1 MINYLQV
8 ENLTKSYGDLV
19 LFDNISFTIGEGQ
32 RIALIG
38 RNGSGKTT
46 LLNILAGK
54 DTADSGTITPR
65 RDLRI
70 AYLEQ
75 NPEYAADLTVLE
87 ACFRSDNP
95 ALRAIAAYEQA
106 VADPAQD
113 GLQEAMSRMDALAAW
128 DYEQRAK
135 EILSRLK
142 INDFDKKIGQLSGGQ
157 LKRVALAAVL
167 ISEADLLILDE
178 PTNHLD
184 TDMTEWL
191 EEYLTRNKA
200 ALLMVTHDR
209 YFLDRVCSDILEVDQ
224 RSISLYKG
232 NYAYY
237 VEKKQ
242 ERAEAAEA
250 RRESDLNLY
259 RRELEWMRRQP
270 QARATKARAR
280 IDSFHEL
287 ETRLRS
293 TRTQAS
299 LKLDVQAT
307 RIGTKIFEAKE
318 LCKRFGDLVILDRF
332 NYNFA
337 RYDKLGIV
345 GDNGCGKSTFL
356 KLLTGIIQPDS
367 GTIEVGESVRFGYYS
382 QQGLDFDEGKRVIDI
397 VTDIA
402 HEIHLGD
409 GRRMSASQF
418 LQYFL
423 FPPEVQY
430 SYVARLSGGERK
442 RLYLCTILMQS
453 PNFLILDEPTAV
465 LTPQETEKLFSVIRN
480 MKADGKAVIII
491 THKLHEVLSISDRVA
506 ILRKGT
512 YVGDIA
518 TRDADEA
525 KLTEMMVGEKVEL
538 NIDRPEPV
546 DPVKRLD
553 IQHLT
558 VHSAEGIT
566 VLDDASFPVYGGEIL
581 GIAGISGNGQKE
593 LLEAIAGLQPT
604 ESGASI
610 EYYAPEASAPV
621 QLIGKSPKAIREAGI
636 HLSFVPEDRLGMGLV
651 GSMGMTDNMMLKSYG
666 KGHSPIVDRKAPH
679 DLAETIKKELGV
691 VTPDLNTPVSRLS
704 GGNVQKVLVGR
715 ELAADPIVLMTAYAV
730 RGLDINTSYT
740 IYHLLN
746 EQKKRGVAVIYVGE
760 DLDVLLELCD
770 RIVVLCGGKVN
781 GILDGRKTTKEE
793 VGLRMTNLVKEE
805 QA

>member
-224 RSISLYKG
+224 RSVCLYKG

-287 ETRLRS
+287 DARLKS

-382 QQGLDFDEGKRVIDI
+382 QQGLDFDEGR
-397 VTDIA
+397 
-402 HEIHLGD
+402 EGD
-409 GRRMSASQF
+409 RHRNRHRPRNPPGRRTPDERIAIPAIFPLPARGAVQLCRKAQRRRAQAVIPLHDPDTESQF
-418 LQYFL
+418 PDPRRAY
-423 FPPEVQY
+423 
-430 SYVARLSGGERK
+430 ER
-442 RLYLCTILMQS
+442 
-453 PNFLILDEPTAV
+453 P
-465 LTPQETEKLFSVIRN
+465 
-480 MKADGKAVIII
+480 G
-491 THKLHEVLSISDRVA
+491 H
-506 ILRKGT
+506 
-512 YVGDIA
+512 
-518 TRDADEA
+518 RDARR
-525 KLTEMMVGEKVEL
+525 TGRV
-538 NIDRPEPV
+538 P
-546 DPVKRLD
+546 
-553 IQHLT
+553 
-558 VHSAEGIT
+558 
-566 VLDDASFPVYGGEIL
+566 
-581 GIAGISGNGQKE
+581 
-593 LLEAIAGLQPT
+593 
-604 ESGASI
+604 ASI
-610 EYYAPEASAPV
+610 QGV
-621 QLIGKSPKAIREAGI
+621 R
-636 HLSFVPEDRLGMGLV
+636 DRGFAR
-651 GSMGMTDNMMLKSYG
+651 
-666 KGHSPIVDRKAPH
+666 P
-679 DLAETIKKELGV
+679 
-691 VTPDLNTPVSRLS
+691 
-704 GGNVQKVLVGR
+704 
-715 ELAADPIVLMTAYAV
+715 
-730 RGLDINTSYT
+730 
-740 IYHLLN
+740 LL
-746 EQKKRGVAVIYVGE
+746 R
-760 DLDVLLELCD
+760 
-770 RIVVLCGGKVN
+770 R
-781 GILDGRKTTKEE
+781 
-793 VGLRMTNLVKEE
+793 
-805 QA
+805 